1 MFLHS
6 QFVVRVGFP
15 LNNGDG
21 AQGAVPQAIAQAV
34 AELIFHQASNA
45 IDDLDGALMTGG
57 DAEPAAIAFFFI
69 DHDYFSG
76 SFHPHPS
83 GYYIRPIIPRRDK
96 GVCDLGQS

>member
-57 DAEPAAIAFFFI
+57 DAEPAAIAFFI
-69 DHDYFSG
+69 DHDHFLVR
-76 SFHPHPS
+76 FILIPPA
-83 GYYIRPIIPRRDK
+83 IISAQLYPGGTR
-96 GVCDLGQS
+96 VSVI